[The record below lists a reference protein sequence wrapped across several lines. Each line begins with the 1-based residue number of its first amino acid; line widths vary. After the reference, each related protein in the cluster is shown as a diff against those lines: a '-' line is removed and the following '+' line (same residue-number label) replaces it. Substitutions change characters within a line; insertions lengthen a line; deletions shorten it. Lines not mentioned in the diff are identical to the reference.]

1 MHLNVCQQLLVNGFL
16 IHLFAVVQ
24 ANVLHLLT
32 NALNQIQIVLIQIKL
47 EQQLVFIVLK
57 LHNVFSNHLIVYP
70 QIVDV
75 LLLSPVCV
83 LKPEIVP
90 RRPKNVILLMNLIPI
105 LLLELDNVKVLDRLL
120 VLQEIWSFVLLV

>member
-90 RRPKNVILLMNLIPI
+90 RRQKNVILLMNLIPI

>member
-83 LKPEIVP
+83 LKPAIVP
-90 RRPKNVILLMNLIPI
+90 RRQKNVILLMNLIPI